1 MVSAALNMSPLSKAL
16 KTAEQVL
23 ATFESR
29 AAHTLSLG
37 IPSLDNVLPQRGLA
51 YGSVVELQV
60 RGASGAATSFALA
73 ACRAAQQGLE
83 EGGSSSAANWSSH
96 AAARREPR
104 WCAFVDPTA
113 TLFAP
118 GVARVGVDLARLLVL
133 QPDVNS
139 VERLVVRIAEA
150 RVMSV
155 LVIDMRGAL
164 GELTLDG
171 RRWQRTV
178 RRLSLIIKQLPTCVL
193 LITNSESRP
202 ALPLPVAMRLEFNR
216 ASVDTFQVCVAKER
230 TGRLSPPCTLPLS
243 VFHSEF
249 RGARSHGTEFRGA
262 AA

>member
-1 MVSAALNMSPLSKAL
+1 MTSAALNLGLLSKAL
-16 KTAEQVL
+16 KTAEQVRT
-23 ATFESR
+23 AFESR
-29 AAHTLSLG
+29 ACHTLSLG

-51 YGSVVELQV
+51 FGSVVELQV

-83 EGGSSSAANWSSH
+83 GGGGSASNWSSH
-96 AAARREPR
+96 ATNRREPK
-104 WCAFVDPTA
+104 WCAFVDPSA

-118 GVARVGVDLARLLVL
+118 GVAQLGVDLARLLVL
-133 QPDVNS
+133 QPDLKS

-155 LVIDMRGAL
+155 LVIDLRGAL
-164 GELTLDG
+164 GELSLDA

-178 RRLSLIIKQLPTCVL
+178 RRLSLIIKELPTCVL
-193 LITNSESRP
+193 LITRSESRP

-216 ASVDTFQVCVAKER
+216 ASVDTFQFCVAKER
-230 TGRLSPPCTLPLS
+230 TGRLSPPCTVPWS
-243 VFHSEF
+243 AFHSEF
-249 RGARSHGTEFRGA
+249 RAARSHGTEFRGA